1 MRFLKIIYIIHTCGY
16 CTNAKFNFVFKCKL
30 CTMYNTCFFMAKQI
44 SLDSKGQRVNTIFGL
59 PLYPKPMDKKEQER
73 ENLVTI
79 LELLKRLAQ
88 Q

>member
-1 MRFLKIIYIIHTCGY
+1 
-16 CTNAKFNFVFKCKL
+16 
-30 CTMYNTCFFMAKQI
+30 MAKQI

>member
-1 MRFLKIIYIIHTCGY
+1 MQNLILFL
-16 CTNAKFNFVFKCKL
+16 NVNFVQ
-30 CTMYNTCFFMAKQI
+30 CTIPVFFMAKQI

-59 PLYPKPMDKKEQER
+59 PLYPKSMDKKNQER